1 MFIVRLSWKWFGL
14 LIENSHKHWTQKFS
28 MYAVAFS
35 LFFFEKQTITAAIT
49 VLLQK
54 SFSVYVWFVF
64 YFFVVFS
71 LIHTTI
77 SFVLRDCCYVPTLC
91 FNNFLSGMFFPVPL
105 LVHHFSNLFNKA
117 FNFNEMERSL
127 LYNGLDSVRNC
138 VWIYDFPV
146 YLQSNQT
153 LRCKS
158 PVWCSLMF
166 TYGLNK
172 HFSFATIWKI
182 NSRTD

>member
-1 MFIVRLSWKWFGL
+1 MVWSVDWKQPQALNTKVQHVCSSFFSLLFWKTKTNNHRRNYCFATKIFLGL
-14 LIENSHKHWTQKFS
+14 CLIRF
-28 MYAVAFS
+28 
-35 LFFFEKQTITAAIT
+35 LFFF
-49 VLLQK
+49 
-54 SFSVYVWFVF
+54 F
-64 YFFVVFS
+64 VFS

-77 SFVLRDCCYVPTLC
+77 SFVLRDCCYVRTLC

>member
-1 MFIVRLSWKWFGL
+1 MFDS
-14 LIENSHKHWTQKFS
+14 FS
-28 MYAVAFS
+28 I
-35 LFFFEKQTITAAIT
+35 FFF
-49 VLLQK
+49 
-54 SFSVYVWFVF
+54 
-64 YFFVVFS
+64 VFS

-77 SFVLRDCCYVPTLC
+77 SFVLRDCCYVRTLC

-182 NSRTD
+182 IEAILVLTNAVRLGKVIGWSHMHFNIFHSQCKYLRFIRQKIFLLCNICI